1 MKDASTYQPAQH
13 FGLLLI
19 GESGA
24 GKSSLSLEFPA
35 VYVLDCDRNLSS
47 ALTLYEKRHGTP
59 KADFW
64 YDAPEVDANGKRL
77 PDEEVWVNGCK
88 HLDAASQDPR
98 VQTLVV
104 DGLTQ
109 WMTYLQR
116 YVIKQGSEME
126 PRKLMVGGMQMMTMS
141 YYAPFEA
148 LMRKFVVGLRSTGK
162 SVIVTAHIR
171 SGESELTDA
180 PMWQPYL
187 VGGLRNTIPGL
198 FTDYWLC
205 DTEQV
210 VPGPGVTTDVK
221 DATGKVT
228 TPARY
233 PTGTRYFVRTAP
245 TAKVKLKNSRGLP
258 PVFEFT
264 WAAFAPYLNGATKP
278 ATPTPPTTAKS

>member
-1 MKDASTYQPAQH
+1 MKDASTYQSAQEL
-13 FGLLLI
+13 GILLI
-19 GESGA
+19 GESGS
-24 GKSSLSLEFPA
+24 GKTCLMCEFA
-35 VYVLDCDRNLSS
+35 DIYILDCDHNLASG
-47 ALTLYEKRHGTP
+47 LRLYEQRHGRA
-59 KADFW
+59 KEDFW
-64 YDAPEVDANGKRL
+64 YDAPEIGTDGKRL
-77 PDEEVWVNGCK
+77 PDEEVWPNGCRL
-88 HLDAASQDPR
+88 LDAAAADPR
-98 VQTLVV
+98 VKAIGI
-104 DGLTQ
+104 DGLTA

-116 YVIKQGSEME
+116 FVVKQGSDME
-126 PRKLMVGGMQMMTMS
+126 PKKLMVGGMQMMTKS
-141 YYAPFEA
+141 FYAPFEA
-148 LMRKFVVGLRSTGK
+148 LMRRFVVGLRSLGK
-162 SVIVTAHIR
+162 HVVVTAHVR

-210 VPGPGVTTDVK
+210 VPGAGVTTDVK

-264 WAAFAPYLNGATKP
+264 WAAFAPFLNGVAKPVAPTTTTPTKP
-278 ATPTPPTTAKS
+278 